1 MKRIIPCTLVLIA
14 VLVSAISASAAIIDP
29 YEDGTVSVDGN
40 MEYVTIKLNTSG
52 MFWQRFH
59 DGKPSYNGEGSDFK
73 YTTDMRYVDN
83 DTVSCW
89 PFGITN
95 YIDSSGIPNGSV
107 LTVDM
112 TVGVNTTNQSQNFE
126 CIGYLYL
133 DTYDS
138 NGLSLSRTTVWSE
151 TQNPVVDQ
159 SIFYIETEIDTAI
172 LSGSDKWALVFSFD
186 FNGVTNENDT
196 TQITLQCFGDN
207 ISAVI
212 PYSSIYQL
220 QEQGKITNKQLEKLN
235 QAIADNGEK
244 LDEIMNAT
252 VPDARPDGSDKV
264 DDLDQT
270 EEDLRNDTNQGL
282 EDALHQMDE
291 VIAGLSLYG
300 GAFFALGAVFNLF
313 FQIPFISLLVR
324 LSMTLGIL
332 AILFNIAIDASGA
345 ERVSTSNKAKRERIS
360 RQRAAA
366 RLKAKYGGRV

>member
-59 DGKPSYNGEGSDFK
+59 NGDPSYNGKGTAFT

-112 TVGVNTTNQSQNFE
+112 TVGLNTTNQSQNFE

-159 SIFYIETEIDTAI
+159 SIFFIETEIDTAL
-172 LSGSDKWALVFSFD
+172 LSGSDKWCLVFSFD
-186 FNGVTNENDT
+186 FNGVTDESDT

-252 VPDARPDGSDKV
+252 APEARPDGSDKV

-291 VIAGLSLYG
+291 VIAGLSLYA

-324 LSMTLGIL
+324 LSMTIGVL
-332 AILFNIAIDASGA
+332 AIFFNIAIDASGA
-345 ERVSTSNKAKRERIS
+345 ERVSSSNKAKRERIS